1 MSQAQSEARE
11 HMLPNRPLDFR
22 TAVVLG
28 TLLGVVMGL
37 LNHFVVLS
45 SDKYSGIFG

>member
-1 MSQAQSEARE
+1 MSETRA